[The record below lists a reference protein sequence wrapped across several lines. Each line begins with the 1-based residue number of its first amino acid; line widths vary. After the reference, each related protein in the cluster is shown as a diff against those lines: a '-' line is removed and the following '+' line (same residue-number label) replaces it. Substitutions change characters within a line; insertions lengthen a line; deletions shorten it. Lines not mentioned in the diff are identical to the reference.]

1 MKGRGK
7 GGGVWGAPMPSLLRR
22 LSWILENS
30 FLPPFTDTRRLNSV
44 WGAGRAPDEHTLHP
58 SPLHPSHL
66 VRLCGLVEH
75 ASIDLCCQEVVG
87 SGDGV
92 DVPSQVEVEVLH
104 GDDLRV
110 APARST
116 TWEGGR
122 EGGGERGR
130 EGGRE
135 GGEGEKEGKS
145 REGEEEK

>member
-1 MKGRGK
+1 MNT
-7 GGGVWGAPMPSLLRR
+7 PS
-22 LSWILENS
+22 
-30 FLPPFTDTRRLNSV
+30 
-44 WGAGRAPDEHTLHP
+44 P

-116 TWEGGR
+116 TWGGR
-122 EGGGERGR
+122 EGGGEGWRGGR
-130 EGGRE
+130 EWKEGGRKEGGTEGRYIGRGGRE
-135 GGEGEKEGKS
+135 GGS
-145 REGEEEK
+145 